1 MLYQGLG
8 REFISLIE
16 TTNMSKVYKMP
27 VLLSFYNKGNI
38 RMEVTEEELLSSW
51 KEFFGTGTNWKDL
64 EKGITYVRYKSI
76 TDKEHIRKI
85 LQMPVH
91 FLIESGKG
99 FFIKKEGY
107 ALALR
112 QELTD
117 VINLPGFTDQMKD
130 VVGYRVLDYY
140 SRRLHQEEDCN

>member
-1 MLYQGLG
+1 
-8 REFISLIE
+8 
-16 TTNMSKVYKMP
+16 
-27 VLLSFYNKGNI
+27 
-38 RMEVTEEELLSSW
+38 
-51 KEFFGTGTNWKDL
+51 
-64 EKGITYVRYKSI
+64 
-76 TDKEHIRKI
+76 
-85 LQMPVH
+85 MPVH

-140 SRRLHQEEDCN
+140 SRRLHQEED